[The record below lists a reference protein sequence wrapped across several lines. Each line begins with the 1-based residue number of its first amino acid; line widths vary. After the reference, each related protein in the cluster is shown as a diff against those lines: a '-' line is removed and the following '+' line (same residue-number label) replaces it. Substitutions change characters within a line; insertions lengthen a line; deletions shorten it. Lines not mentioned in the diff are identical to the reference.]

1 MESNMTIRDIEDSLA
16 QLNISAIDNDMESS
30 IDEEYKY
37 IIQILP
43 SVLKNLTE
51 ANQDNTLRNFI
62 KLVHEKEF
70 P

>member
-1 MESNMTIRDIEDSLA
+1 MTIRDIEDSLA

-43 SVLKNLTE
+43 SILRNLAE
-51 ANQDNTLRNFI
+51 ENQDNTPRNFI
-62 KLVHEKEF
+62 KLKNKIN
-70 P
+70 

>member
-1 MESNMTIRDIEDSLA
+1 MTIRDIEDSLA

-30 IDEEYKY
+30 IDEEYKS

>member
-1 MESNMTIRDIEDSLA
+1 MTIRDIEDSLA